1 MCGGGFPARRK
12 ADGPQWGREGTCGC
26 GGRAGPREG
35 FTATPALSSFGASTN
50 QTDPGLPTE
59 RSLGLGPRFP
69 ARPPQL
75 QASLVAQI
83 VKNPPVRQESWIRFL
98 GRKDPLEEEMET
110 DEGILA

>member
-1 MCGGGFPARRK
+1 MVWMRRV
-12 ADGPQWGREGTCGC
+12 GPGR
-26 GGRAGPREG
+26 GRGSLQLQRPSPSVLLR
-35 FTATPALSSFGASTN
+35 TK
-50 QTDPGLPTE
+50 QI
-59 RSLGLGPRFP
+59 RSLRLGPRFP

-110 DEGILA
+110 GEGILA